1 MISSIRQWKEFIMSD
16 LYRYESKDNCKSF
29 IKSYIINE
37 GFRYSFWLR
46 TNNYLGNIKGKF
58 FLHPIYL
65 FSKLVQRRLKYK
77 FGIQIHSYGKIDKGL
92 YIIHYSGIFINGNVV
107 IGKNFTISQG
117 VSIGVTNRGL
127 KKGNPN
133 IGDNVYVGPGAT
145 IIGNVTIGNDVAIGA
160 NAVVTKDLPPFSVA
174 VGVPAM
180 VISYAGSEQ
189 YVNNRI

>member
-1 MISSIRQWKEFIMSD
+1 MISSIRQWKEYIMSD
-16 LYRYESKDNCKSF
+16 LYRYESKSNWQSF
-29 IKSYIINE
+29 LKSYMINE

-46 TNNYLGNIKGKF
+46 TNNYLGNIKGRF
-58 FLHPIYL
+58 FLQPIYL
-65 FSKLVQRRLKYK
+65 FSKVIQRRLKYK

-127 KKGNPN
+127 KKGNPI
-133 IGDNVYVGPGAT
+133 IGDNVYIGPGAI
-145 IIGNVTIGNDVAIGA
+145 IIGNVTIGNDAAIGA
-160 NAVVTKDLPPFSVA
+160 NAVVTKDLPPFAVA
-174 VGVPAM
+174 VGVPAR
-180 VISYAGSEQ
+180 VISYNGSKQ